1 MSEGSRALS
10 LAPSTSSGSS
20 IGSPE
25 WTCSECQADGA
36 AVELVEYEGNM
47 VCPQCARID
56 AVASSA
62 RGHVDINDISGQIV
76 DRTQS
81 LQSLEKSWNDRST
94 WHDRGF
100 MVSPFS
106 SRLRDEANISGA
118 CRHGSRCSYD
128 SGRLQ
133 QQLQPPQW
141 LATLVQRSPKGRISG
156 WWMETYVDTYQN
168 PEACSATLHGRE
180 DGYAGDELAC
190 HLQQAQREAVRV
202 ANCHSRL
209 YEGR

>member
-20 IGSPE
+20 IGPPE

-36 AVELVEYEGNM
+36 EVELVEYEGNM

-62 RGHVDINDISGQIV
+62 RGHVDINEISGQIV

-100 MVSPFS
+100 MVSPLNSFWKN
-106 SRLRDEANISGA
+106 EANITGP
-118 CRHGSRCSYD
+118 CRYGPRCSYD
-128 SGRLQ
+128 PGSLQ
-133 QQLQPPQW
+133 QQLQPSQR
-141 LATLVQRSPKGRISG
+141 LATLVQRSPKGRILG
-156 WWMETYVDTYQN
+156 RRMETYVDAHQN
-168 PEACSATLHGRE
+168 AKACFAVVYGCE
-180 DGYAGDELAC
+180 DGFAGNELAC
-190 HLQQAQREAVRV
+190 NIQQAQGEAVRV

>member
-1 MSEGSRALS
+1 MVHIPLPLYLSITLVPCLASTFYYIRKDPSGTHRDLSLPLPPINQPTLYTIQASIHDIYILKIGSAQTLVPSEMSEGSRALS

-62 RGHVDINDISGQIV
+62 RGHVNINDISGQIV

-100 MVSPFS
+100 MVSQV
-106 SRLRDEANISGA
+106 
-118 CRHGSRCSYD
+118 D
-128 SGRLQ
+128 SL
-133 QQLQPPQW
+133 
-141 LATLVQRSPKGRISG
+141 
-156 WWMETYVDTYQN
+156 
-168 PEACSATLHGRE
+168 
-180 DGYAGDELAC
+180 
-190 HLQQAQREAVRV
+190 
-202 ANCHSRL
+202 
-209 YEGR
+209 

>member
-20 IGSPE
+20 VGPPE

-56 AVASSA
+56 ATASSA

-76 DRTQS
+76 DKTQS

-100 MVSPFS
+100 MVSPFDS
-106 SRLRDEANISGA
+106 LSMYEANISGA
-118 CRHGSRCSYD
+118 CRYCPRCSYD

-133 QQLQPPQW
+133 QQLQPPQR
-141 LATLVQRSPKGRISG
+141 LATLVQRSPKGRILG
-156 WWMETYVDTYQN
+156 WRVETYVDTY
-168 PEACSATLHGRE
+168 
-180 DGYAGDELAC
+180 
-190 HLQQAQREAVRV
+190 
-202 ANCHSRL
+202 
-209 YEGR
+209 